1 MSSTEKNKIL
11 KNKKKRKRSNKDD
24 LQRSAKKVKGKN
36 NNDEQS
42 SPAKQPLPKAGGK
55 KRLRENEEP
64 QDEIKRRKVE
74 NEGNIEKTPATQP
87 DAGIRGKKRCRN
99 SDEGIARKQVKKMKP
114 ACQPGPSH
122 CPTEQPKEPAEECSS
137 YSPISIE
144 RFLFHQ
150 HLGSGS
156 YGKVMLA
163 MDSVT
168 SQYIAIKT
176 LKKRKLLEEDER
188 EFIMVE
194 HQILQIAN
202 ECKFLTGLYAAFH
215 NKDYVF
221 YAMEYL
227 PGGSLGE
234 LLSARGPLNI
244 ETVRFIAA
252 ELICGISFLHSKG
265 IVHRDLKPEN
275 ILLDSVGH
283 IKIAD
288 FGLALENMFEGQTA
302 TEYAGTPGYIAPEM
316 TGKKKYNAS
325 VDWWSYGIILYEMV
339 TGKMPFQ
346 SIPKGEIKC
355 LRTLKG
361 DIKDLITKL
370 LRKDPAGRLTDASSM
385 KAHPFFNPIVWED
398 LEAGRM
404 EPPFSM
410 PRVMITEE
418 VLPHEQV
425 LCSEEEKSPIA
436 KKDQSLF
443 KGFTYVSPYWRAS
456 SAPTTEQKIE
466 KKEEER
472 EKEKE
477 KEKEK

>member
-156 YGKVMLA
+156 FGKVMLA
-163 MDSVT
+163 TDSVT

-176 LKKRKLLEEDER
+176 LKKRNLLEEDER

-227 PGGSLGE
+227 PGGSLAE
-234 LLSARGPLNI
+234 LLSGPLNI

-265 IVHRDLKPEN
+265 IVHRSSHFSVQCEMESGRVLTVPARSTVGGGEPITALQSHKHRQASVPYQPTSIESDKLVTCQYCL
-275 ILLDSVGH
+275 LLDGVTAPPVANKRLIYNINMSSTEKN
-283 IKIAD
+283 KILKNKKKRKRSNKDDLQRSAKKVKGKNNND
-288 FGLALENMFEGQTA
+288 EQSSPAKQPLPK
-302 TEYAGTPGYIAPEM
+302 AG
-316 TGKKKYNAS
+316 GKKRLRENEEPQ
-325 VDWWSYGIILYEMV
+325 D
-339 TGKMPFQ
+339 
-346 SIPKGEIKC
+346 EIK
-355 LRTLKG
+355 R
-361 DIKDLITKL
+361 
-370 LRKDPAGRLTDASSM
+370 RKVENEGNIEKTPATQPDAGIRGKKRCRNSDEGIARKQVKKM
-385 KAHPFFNPIVWED
+385 KPACQPGPSHCP
-398 LEAGRM
+398 
-404 EPPFSM
+404 
-410 PRVMITEE
+410 
-418 VLPHEQV
+418 
-425 LCSEEEKSPIA
+425 
-436 KKDQSLF
+436 
-443 KGFTYVSPYWRAS
+443 
-456 SAPTTEQKIE
+456 TEQP
-466 KKEEER
+466 KEPA
-472 EKEKE
+472 
-477 KEKEK
+477 